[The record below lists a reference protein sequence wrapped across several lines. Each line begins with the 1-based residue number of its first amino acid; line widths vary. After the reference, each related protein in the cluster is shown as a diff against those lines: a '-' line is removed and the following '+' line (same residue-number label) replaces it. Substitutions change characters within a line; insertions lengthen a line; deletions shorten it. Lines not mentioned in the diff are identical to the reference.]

1 MTSPSEF
8 VPDKEHE
15 LDVSFYVTLH
25 LQLNVLL
32 EKAKELT
39 EDAIALSPEE
49 TAPIEP
55 DDASFDTV
63 PLPLEPLSASDFE
76 L

>member
-1 MTSPSEF
+1 M
-8 VPDKEHE
+8 
-15 LDVSFYVTLH
+15 
-25 LQLNVLL
+25 LL

-39 EDAIALSPEE
+39 EDTIALSPEE

-55 DDASFDTV
+55 DDASFDPA